1 MGAEK
6 AEPHGSLQERL
17 TIARLQAENA
27 TLRMEV
33 AQLTHQLANVS
44 SAASVPCSKASQT
57 ATVSPCPAPQPKAKV
72 SPTEKPAS
80 QPKTEVS
87 PTVKPASQ
95 SKTKVSPKKPASQ
108 PKAKVASPKKRTH
121 CFEKPASK
129 PKTKG
134 KKVSPLMKI
143 QRVVAKLIRLQKKRD
158 AAYDTTGN
166 HQSPAVTKW
175 NKLIQLT
182 KQNIAKMKM
191 QEYCRQNSHGIH

>member
-1 MGAEK
+1 MGTRPSQTAAPGEK
-6 AEPHGSLQERL
+6 AEAHGSLQERL

-44 SAASVPCSKASQT
+44 SAASGPCSKASQT

-72 SPTEKPAS
+72 SPTEKRP
-80 QPKTEVS
+80 
-87 PTVKPASQ
+87 
-95 SKTKVSPKKPASQ
+95 
-108 PKAKVASPKKRTH
+108 H

-166 HQSPAVTKW
+166 HQSPA
-175 NKLIQLT
+175 
-182 KQNIAKMKM
+182 
-191 QEYCRQNSHGIH
+191 

>member
-1 MGAEK
+1 MG
-6 AEPHGSLQERL
+6 QERL

-44 SAASVPCSKASQT
+44 SAVSAPCCKASQT
-57 ATVSPCPAPQPKAKV
+57 ATVSPCPAPQPKTKV
-72 SPTEKPAS
+72 SPT
-80 QPKTEVS
+80 V
-87 PTVKPASQ
+87 
-95 SKTKVSPKKPASQ
+95 KPASQ

-182 KQNIAKMKM
+182 KQNIAKLKM

>member
-1 MGAEK
+1 MG
-6 AEPHGSLQERL
+6 
-17 TIARLQAENA
+17 
-27 TLRMEV
+27 
-33 AQLTHQLANVS
+33 
-44 SAASVPCSKASQT
+44 PCCKASQT
-57 ATVSPCPAPQPKAKV
+57 ATVSPCPAPQPK
-72 SPTEKPAS
+72 
-80 QPKTEVS
+80 
-87 PTVKPASQ
+87 
-95 SKTKVSPKKPASQ
+95 TKVSATVKPASQ

-121 CFEKPASK
+121 CFEKTASK

-182 KQNIAKMKM
+182 KQNIAKLKM